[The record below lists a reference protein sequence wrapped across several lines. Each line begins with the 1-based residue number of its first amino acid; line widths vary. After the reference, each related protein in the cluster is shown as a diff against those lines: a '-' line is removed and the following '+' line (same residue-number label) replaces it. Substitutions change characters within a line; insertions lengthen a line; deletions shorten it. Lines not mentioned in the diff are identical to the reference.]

1 MTIQTF
7 DRASFTDRVFR
18 QWEFDLAMQLFTT
31 GPDPT
36 FAVTARYHTKQILK
50 VPFVNGMGYSNPEVD
65 AIFDTEFKEADV
77 AKRAAMWRDIQKIL
91 MHDLPALPLFE
102 LPAIHAAS
110 AKFKD
115 VVTGPQGY
123 IESRES
129 AYEVK

>member
-1 MTIQTF
+1 MENLIGLLGIALILGLSVLLSNNRRHINWRLVVTGIVIQ
-7 DRASFTDRVFR
+7 VI
-18 QWEFDLAMQLFTT
+18 
-31 GPDPT
+31 
-36 FAVTARYHTKQILK
+36 FAFLILK

-65 AIFDTEFKEADV
+65 ALFDTEFKEADT
-77 AKRAAMWRDIQKIL
+77 AKRTAMWRDIQKIL

-123 IESRES
+123 IESREN
-129 AYEVK
+129 AYEVR